1 MNNFKSKVFKNNG
14 VYVIAEIGANHNGDM
29 NLARDMIKAAK
40 ESGADC
46 VKFQSWQPSSIAS
59 ETEYE
64 NNTNYTDS
72 KKKHFG
78 SLREM
83 VEKYYLTYDQHFE
96 LKNYCDEISID
107 FASSPFTNEEVDLLV
122 DLDVPFIKIASM
134 DIVYEPLLKKA
145 ARTGK
150 PVIISTGM
158 ATLAEIDKAINI
170 LKKESCDEIAL
181 LHCISIYPPKN
192 EDIRLLN
199 IKMLA
204 DTFDLPVGL
213 SDHSFGAEIPLASV
227 ALGSRIIEKHFTT
240 DKNLPGWDH
249 EISADPDELF
259 QICRGSQ
266 MIYESLGGL
275 KRIVNQEEEN
285 KKLKFRRS
293 IVYKTDLKAGHILTE
308 GDLLG
313 KRPGTGIPF
322 ENYRELIGRSLN
334 QDVSGDALALK
345 GHLR

>member
-1 MNNFKSKVFKNNG
+1 MKNFYQKVFKNEG
-14 VYVIAEIGANHNGDM
+14 VYIIAEIGANHNGDM
-29 NLARDMIKAAK
+29 SLAKNMIKAAK

-59 ETEYE
+59 NTEYE

-83 VEKYYLTYDQHFE
+83 VEKYYLTYEQHYE
-96 LKNYCDEISID
+96 LKSYCDEISID

-145 ARTGK
+145 AKSRK

-158 ATLAEIDKAINI
+158 ATVGEIDRAINI
-170 LKKESCDEIAL
+170 LKNEGCDQIAL

-199 IKMLA
+199 IRMLA
-204 DTFDLPVGL
+204 DTFDLPIGL

-249 EISADPDELF
+249 EISADPDELL
-259 QICRGSQ
+259 QICRGSK

-275 KRIVNQEEEN
+275 KRIVNQDEEE

-293 IVYKTDLKAGHILTE
+293 VVYKTDLKADHILTE
-308 GDLLG
+308 HDLLG
-313 KRPGTGIPF
+313 KRPGIGIPF
-322 ENYRELIGRSLN
+322 ENYRELIGRALK
-334 QDVSGDALALK
+334 QDVNGDSLASK
-345 GHLR
+345 GHLK